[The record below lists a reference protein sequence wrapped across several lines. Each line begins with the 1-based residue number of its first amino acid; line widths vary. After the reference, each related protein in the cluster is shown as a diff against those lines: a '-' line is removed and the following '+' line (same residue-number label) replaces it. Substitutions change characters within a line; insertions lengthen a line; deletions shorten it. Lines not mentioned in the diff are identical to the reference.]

1 MCIYVYL
8 LLFPKNYLDEP
19 QPSLETMRAQVQLPN
34 GQRAAINT
42 REAGVSERKSFRLS
56 VRKGDSDYANYSH
69 TDLPS
74 LTPLRSHVLPALKE
88 AICVC
93 TWSRKLWSIQT
104 GLCPIN

>member
-8 LLFPKNYLDEP
+8 LLFPKTIWTSHSRVSKPCVHRCSCRMGN
-19 QPSLETMRAQVQLPN
+19 VQQSNP
-34 GQRAAINT
+34 

-74 LTPLRSHVLPALKE
+74 LTPFRSHVLPALKE